1 MTSFNRAAALDRLG
15 RDHFDVLVIGGGA
28 TGCGVALDAAA
39 RGLTVALVERDDLA
53 SGTSSKS
60 SKLVH
65 GGLRYLQQREIA
77 LVYENL
83 RERQRLL
90 RNAPHLVK
98 VLPFMIPVFNRG
110 GRGGVADSAMAKGI
124 SWALWLYDLTGGW
137 RVGKLH
143 RRISCE
149 EALAHL
155 PTLRPGAL
163 AAAFL
168 YYDAQTDDAR
178 LTLTLARTAA
188 TRHQACVVN
197 HTPVVAFTSD
207 ARGRVDGAVV
217 VPDGG
222 CRVRVRARC
231 VVNATGV
238 WADELHALDGGR
250 PSPTIRP
257 AKGVHLTVPAS
268 ALPCDVA
275 AIVTAQ
281 DRRSLFVVPWRASD
295 GGLPLTYLG
304 TTDTAYDGPL
314 DDPQCTPEDVA
325 YVLDAV
331 NRWVSRPLTPNDVVG
346 TWAGLRP
353 LLVGDG
359 LGKRTRDLSRRHKV
373 TTSASGVV
381 TIGGGKLTTYRK
393 MAEDT
398 VDEVVG
404 RLGRGPRRCPT
415 RRLSLLGAP
424 GLDQPAQDRLGLEPQ
439 VAAHLTA
446 RYGSEARVVAAL
458 VEADADLGRPLV
470 PGLPDLRAEVVHA
483 ARHEMAATVDDVL
496 ARRTRLRLQAR
507 DASAAAADDVAGL
520 LAAELGWD
528 PAETAAQAAAYR
540 ASIEHERTVPG
551 LPSTTLP
558 VP

>member
-1 MTSFNRAAALDRLG
+1 VTIFDRAAAMERLG
-15 RDHFDVLVIGGGA
+15 RDHFDVLVVGGGV

-39 RGLTVALVERDDLA
+39 RGMTVALVEREDLA

-98 VLPFMIPVFNRG
+98 VLPFLIPVFRRG
-110 GRGGVADSAMAKGI
+110 GRGGVADRAMARGI

-137 RVGKLH
+137 RVGKMH
-143 RRISCE
+143 RRISRE

-155 PTLRPGAL
+155 PTLRAEAL

-178 LTLTLARTAA
+178 LTLALARTAA

-197 HTPVVAFTSD
+197 HAPVVAFTFD
-207 ARGRVDGAVV
+207 AGGRVDGAVV
-217 VPDGG
+217 VPDGRA
-222 CRVRVRARC
+222 RVRVRARC

-238 WADELHALDGGR
+238 WADELHAFDGGR
-250 PSPTIRP
+250 PSLTIRP

-275 AIVTAQ
+275 AIVTA
-281 DRRSLFVVPWRASD
+281 DDKRSVFVVPWRAGD
-295 GGLPLTYLG
+295 GGLPLSYLG
-304 TTDTAYDGPL
+304 TTDTEYDGPL

-331 NRWVSRPLTPNDVVG
+331 NRWVDPPLTPGDVVG

-359 LGKRTRDLSRRHKV
+359 LGERTRDLSRRHKV
-373 TTSASGVV
+373 TISASGVV

-398 VDEVVG
+398 VDEVVRG
-404 RLGRGPRRCPT
+404 LGCGPRRCPT
-415 RRLSLLGAP
+415 RRLPLIGAP
-424 GLDQPAQDRLGLEPQ
+424 GLDQAAQDRLGLEPQ
-439 VAAHLTA
+439 VAAHLAA
-446 RYGSEARVVAAL
+446 RYGAEARVVAAL
-458 VEADADLGRPLV
+458 VEADADLGLPLV

-483 ARHEMAATVDDVL
+483 ARHEMAGTVDDVL

-520 LAAELGWD
+520 LAAELGWG
-528 PAETAAQAAAYR
+528 PAEATAQADAYR
-540 ASIEHERTVPG
+540 TSIEHERTVPG
-551 LPSTTLP
+551 LPTTALP